1 LSYDKTSSNLLLIIS
16 KGPAMLSH
24 AITPLISEQD
34 YLALEMHSDVRH
46 EYIDGHI
53 FAMTGAS
60 RRHNQIMLSI

>member
-1 LSYDKTSSNLLLIIS
+1 
-16 KGPAMLSH
+16 MLSH

-46 EYIDGHI
+46 EYIDGYI